1 VQLSQ
6 TANIFFA
13 ALIYMQICV
22 SIFGRQT
29 DLLER
34 EMKCL
39 LGPFMRFI
47 EPNANLNTL
56 LITQPDKKRT

>member
-1 VQLSQ
+1 
-6 TANIFFA
+6 
-13 ALIYMQICV
+13 MQICV

-56 LITQPDKKRT
+56 LITQPDKKGHRFFLRA